1 MLGYVTADR
10 QELKIRE
17 FDVYRGFYCGICK
30 SAGSR
35 YGQLSRFVLS
45 YDAVF
50 LALVLSAVS
59 GDNPQICRE
68 RCIVHPIR
76 KNPVVRGSG
85 AVDYAAD
92 MMIALAYHKVIDD
105 REDDRSLKAAA
116 AEAAI
121 RRAYKKVCAVYPDVC
136 AEICDAE
143 AELKALEAAKSGSVD
158 MTAAASAKM
167 AAAVFSGYPSDE
179 KTARILR
186 ELGASIGRW
195 IYLMDA
201 VDDYERD
208 KLRGG
213 YNPLIY
219 RKEGRD
225 ELGPVLYEYLSQTL
239 NSLNLLELGANKG
252 IIENIVLLGMRARTE
267 DLLLRGKTETE
278 HEGSI

>member
-1 MLGYVTADR
+1 M
-10 QELKIRE
+10 
-17 FDVYRGFYCGICK
+17 
-30 SAGSR
+30 
-35 YGQLSRFVLS
+35 
-45 YDAVF
+45 
-50 LALVLSAVS
+50 
-59 GDNPQICRE
+59 
-68 RCIVHPIR
+68 
-76 KNPVVRGSG
+76 
-85 AVDYAAD
+85 
-92 MMIALAYHKVIDD
+92 
-105 REDDRSLKAAA
+105 
-116 AEAAI
+116 
-121 RRAYKKVCAVYPDVC
+121 C

-143 AELKALEAAKSGSVD
+143 AELKALEAAKSGSID

-267 DLLLRGKTETE
+267 NLLLRGKTETE